1 MQKTLW
7 TALAVLCLAIAAPC
21 ASADTYTLNFTGPS
35 PFSASFDAT
44 GNGVTSVTVI
54 YEGTTYT
61 LTSANFLYGV
71 GIGLD
76 CASLPTPT
84 FEFLMLTGTADSG
97 CSGVL
102 SLPGVIIAE
111 ANGDLLVAGTT
122 EDLSTGTLTT
132 SMYFTQLAPNS
143 TEARANWDGATLVS
157 TPEPSTVVLMLAGI
171 GLVAASRRRLG
182 RVAHLSRA
190 YFPKLISS

>member
-1 MQKTLW
+1 
-7 TALAVLCLAIAAPC
+7 
-21 ASADTYTLNFTGPS
+21 
-35 PFSASFDAT
+35 
-44 GNGVTSVTVI
+44 I

-76 CASLPTPT
+76 CASLLTPT